1 MSSEGAQP
9 GAEVGAP
16 DAARFAGG
24 SVPQPAAA
32 PARADPAT
40 PGWTWYYLSG
50 GKSVGPLGDA
60 EFRELVVRGRV
71 RPETAVW
78 SAALGSWRRARAVY
92 ELVETLHAGG
102 EARAK
107 APPTNRGQVIVR
119 TLGVAM
125 VGRNVDPKLQLLI
138 PTGLSSNAV
147 TAGYLGLFSFMIVT
161 APVAILC
168 GILGLREIRTHRELR
183 GRGRA
188 WFGIVMGSA
197 ALVVFVLMLAGVI
210 PSPF

>member
-16 DAARFAGG
+16 DAAPFAGG
-24 SVPQPAAA
+24 SVPPPVAA

-40 PGWTWYYLSG
+40 PGWRWYYLSG

-119 TLGVAM
+119 TLGVGVVPPPGAGVRLLAP
-125 VGRNVDPKLQLLI
+125 VGRS
-138 PTGLSSNAV
+138 GLAV
-147 TAGYLGLFSFMIVT
+147 AAGYLGLLSVLIVFG
-161 APVAILC
+161 PIAIVVGVMALF
-168 GILGLREIRTHRELR
+168 ELR
-183 GRGRA
+183 AKPELLGRGRA